1 MNYLGKFIP
10 NLSGI
15 NQLLRQLLEK
25 DLACYWDG
33 AQNKS
38 FKELEKAITTAQVLN
53 YYDEKED
60 VVLSV
65 DSSKDALGAYATKWT
80 SHCICIQITQ

>member
-15 NQLLRQLLEK
+15 NQPLRQLLEK
-25 DLACYWDG
+25 DLACYWDS

-38 FKELEKAITTAQVLN
+38 FKELKKAITTTPVLN

-60 VVLSV
+60 VVLSG
-65 DSSKDALGAYATKWT
+65 DSSKDALGAYATKCT
-80 SHCICIQITQ
+80 PYSICIQITQ